1 MAVAENTQGLK
12 WSCNTTGTTCQ
23 IPNLPCGQDYN
34 IYVSSIDW
42 NCIGAKS
49 QIKLIRVGENRQSTC
64 LTFYFWPPNLLE
76 YSDQTSFVLSSAPC
90 VPDNVQTNLDCLSG
104 VLNISWQSTGYFVQ
118 FYASVVSS
126 KGQVSSCE
134 TDSLNCV
141 INGLQCD
148 TTYSVTVMAQ
158 NEICNSSLSPT
169 KQVTTGDCFG
179 KPRYDEEDDL
189 FKYKVS
195 KKFNL

>member
-1 MAVAENTQGLK
+1 MKVSSSCGSNSITVSWQPSKGAISYMAVAENAQGLK

-34 IYVSSIDW
+34 IYVSGIDW

-49 QIKLIRVGENRQSTC
+49 QIKIIRAGENINFFFLSTNIFEC
-64 LTFYFWPPNLLE
+64 
-76 YSDQTSFVLSSAPC
+76 SDRKSSVLSSAPC

-104 VLNISWQSTGYFVQ
+104 VLDITWQSTGYFVQ

-134 TDSLNCV
+134 TDSPNCV
-141 INGLQCD
+141 ISSLQCD
-148 TTYSVTVMAQ
+148 TTYSVTVTAQ

-169 KQVTTGDCFG
+169 KQVTTGDCF
-179 KPRYDEEDDL
+179 
-189 FKYKVS
+189 
-195 KKFNL
+195 